1 MLRISVAGLN
11 YVARQ
16 AAQFGRP
23 TIASMSLGGGASRAL
38 DNAVVAVSSPGLLL
52 VKLGSSAL
60 TLLSLLEP
68 VSMSPLL
75 LATKA

>member
-11 YVARQ
+11 YVVRQ
-16 AAQFGRP
+16 AAQSGRP

-38 DNAVVAVSSPGLLL
+38 DNAVVAVSSPGLL